1 MLTLQFFCDD
11 NIDFSIDIS
20 AKKNTIVII
29 PTNENLKNFKENKIL
44 TNH

>member
-29 PTNENLKNFKENKIL
+29 PTNENLKKMLRITEKKF
-44 TNH
+44 